1 MSERSANRR
10 ARSEQP
16 QGGRFDLTGR
26 VAVVTGAARGLGQAF
41 AAALAEAGADV
52 VAIDRPG
59 GPPLDETVRL
69 VEARGRVCRPVEF
82 DLADTAGLAGLA
94 DLVWAER
101 PVDILVNN
109 AGIARLEH
117 FNEITVE
124 GWREI
129 MAVNV
134 DAVFF
139 LSQRI
144 AEQMIAAGRPG
155 RIVNVSSKNGL
166 MAEAGLAH
174 YNASKGAVELIT
186 KSLAAE
192 LGPHGITV
200 NAIAPGMIATP
211 IDDAFPLEHEAFEA
225 AWAERIPLRGGYG
238 RPDDVTGAV
247 VYLASDAARYVTGTT
262 LVVDGGVL
270 ADQMPRHRFMPPYR
284 SRVERPE

>member
-1 MSERSANRR
+1 MN
-10 ARSEQP
+10 
-16 QGGRFDLTGR
+16 GGRFDLTGR
-26 VAVVTGAARGLGQAF
+26 TAVVTGAARGLGQAF
-41 AAALAEAGADV
+41 AAGLAEAGADV

-69 VEARGRVCRPVEF
+69 VAAYGRACRPVEF

-94 DLVWAER
+94 DRLWAER

-124 GWREI
+124 AWREI

-144 AEQMIAAGRPG
+144 AEHMIAAGRTG

-200 NAIAPGMIATP
+200 NAVAPGMIATP
-211 IDDAFPLEHEAFEA
+211 IDDAFPLEHQAFEA

-238 RPDDVTGAV
+238 TPDDVTGAV
-247 VYLASDAARYVTGTT
+247 VYLASDAARYVTGAT

-284 SRVERPE
+284 SGLDQPR

>member
-1 MSERSANRR
+1 MS
-10 ARSEQP
+10 
-16 QGGRFDLTGR
+16 GRFDLTGR
-26 VAVVTGAARGLGQAF
+26 TAVVTGAARGLGRAF
-41 AAALAEAGADV
+41 AAGLAEAGADI
-52 VAIDRPG
+52 VAVDRPG
-59 GPPLDETVRL
+59 GPPLDETRAL
-69 VEARGRVCRPVEF
+69 VESYGRACRTVAF
-82 DLADTAGLAGLA
+82 DLADTDGLAGLA
-94 DLVWAER
+94 DRIWAER
-101 PVDILVNN
+101 PVDILINN

-117 FNEITVE
+117 FNEITVAA
-124 GWREI
+124 WREI

-144 AEQMIAAGRPG
+144 AEHMIASGTPG

-186 KSLAAE
+186 RSLAAE
-192 LGPHGITV
+192 LGPHGVTV
-200 NAIAPGMIATP
+200 NAVAPGMIATP
-211 IDDAFPLEHEAFEA
+211 IDEEFSLEREAFDA

-238 RPDDVTGAV
+238 TPDDVVGAV

-270 ADQMPRHRFMPPYR
+270 ADQMPRRRFMPPYR
-284 SRVERPE
+284 SSLERPG

>member
-1 MSERSANRR
+1 MSERSE
-10 ARSEQP
+10 RSERTGQA
-16 QGGRFDLTGR
+16 QCGRFDLTGR
-26 VAVVTGAARGLGQAF
+26 TAVVTGAARGLGQAF
-41 AAALAEAGADV
+41 AAGLAEAGADV

-59 GPPLDETVRL
+59 GPPLNETVLL
-69 VEARGRVCRPVEF
+69 VEAYGRVCRPVEF

-94 DLVWAER
+94 DRLWAER

-124 GWREI
+124 AWREI

-144 AEQMIAAGRPG
+144 AEHMIAAGRPG

-200 NAIAPGMIATP
+200 NAVAPGMIATP
-211 IDDAFPLEHEAFEA
+211 IDDVFPLEHQAFEA

-238 RPDDVTGAV
+238 TPDDVTGAV
-247 VYLASDAARYVTGTT
+247 VYLASDAARYVTGAT

-284 SRVERPE
+284 STLHQPR

>member
-1 MSERSANRR
+1 MSER
-10 ARSEQP
+10 
-16 QGGRFDLTGR
+16 RFDLTGR

-41 AAALAEAGADV
+41 AAGLAEAGADV

-69 VEARGRVCRPVEF
+69 VEAYGRVCSPVEF

-94 DLVWAER
+94 DRLWAGR

-117 FNEITVE
+117 FNEITVN

-139 LSQRI
+139 LSQRV
-144 AEQMIAAGRPG
+144 AEHMIAAGRPG

-200 NAIAPGMIATP
+200 NAVAPGMIATP
-211 IDDAFPLEHEAFEA
+211 IDDAFPLEHQAFEA

-238 RPDDVTGAV
+238 TPDDVTGAV
-247 VYLASDAARYVTGTT
+247 VYLASDAARYVTGATV
-262 LVVDGGVL
+262 VVDGGVL

-284 SRVERPE
+284 STLDQPR